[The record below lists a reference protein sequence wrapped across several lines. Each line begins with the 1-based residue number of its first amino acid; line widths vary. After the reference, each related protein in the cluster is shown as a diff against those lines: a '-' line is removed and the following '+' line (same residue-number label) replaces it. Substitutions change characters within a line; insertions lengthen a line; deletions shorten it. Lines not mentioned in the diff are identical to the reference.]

1 MQVRAGLVL
10 LGLAAVAGLAWFA
23 ARDPA
28 EPSREQAR
36 QQRAARAS
44 AQIAADA
51 VPSLYRWRD
60 DAGVLQV
67 TQDPPK
73 DRKYERI
80 PRDAPAR
87 IEVDGRR

>member
-23 ARDPA
+23 ARCWRA
-28 EPSREQAR
+28 CSREGSAGS
-36 QQRAARAS
+36 RAARAS

-87 IEVDGRR
+87 SVVDGRR